1 MIIEFNNGPALVNLD
16 IFTNIF
22 YIKTKF
28 IIITL
33 EINTYD
39 TYSTTNKYAKN
50 FDTTI
55 DPYLYVGDFFDKT
68 DDDFYVY
75 KIKFYNYVYINT
87 IYVVCDEEP
96 SKNKLFLEYEPN
108 DFNEKEINECI
119 KIRNIFVPI
128 IDSES
133 EYENIDFNNVDI
145 SKIQI
150 LKYFSKEINEFSND
164 NQYNENQCNE
174 DYDVDEVNLF
184 EDIKIDYNC
193 EIKYVKNI
201 DREKYGNSPNFYIK
215 ILFSE
220 DIEKFYKLKI
230 FFDRNIPP
238 LIVSYMN
245 NFNIEYIKVL

>member
-1 MIIEFNNGPALVNLD
+1 MIIEFNNGPALLNLD

-22 YIKTKF
+22 FIKTKF
-28 IIITL
+28 IMTTL

-75 KIKFYNYVYINT
+75 KIKFFNYVYINN
-87 IYVVCDEEP
+87 IYVLCDEDAR
-96 SKNKLFLEYEPN
+96 KNKLFLEYDPN
-108 DFNEKEINECI
+108 DFNKNEINDSI

-128 IDSES
+128 TDS
-133 EYENIDFNNVDI
+133 EYENIDFNNIDI
-145 SKIQI
+145 SKIQV
-150 LKYFSKEINEFSND
+150 LKYFNKEI
-164 NQYNENQCNE
+164 NQYNENQYNE
-174 DYDVDEVNLF
+174 DDDYDIDDINLY
-184 EDIKIDYNC
+184 EDITIDYNC
-193 EIKYVKNI
+193 EIKYVNNI
-201 DREKYGNSPNFYIK
+201 DRERYINSPNFYIK

-230 FFDRNIPP
+230 FFDKNIPP
-238 LIVSYMN
+238 LIMSYMS